1 MQVNEGLKAGD
12 LEGIVEK
19 RFSVDQYKSKMGE
32 DKDICVLSF
41 VCSSA
46 PGAKDLENF
55 CEKGYKKVMDAD
67 ATLKGNQVKMEQAL
81 DTQAKYIEKQKQDF
95 EAIMKANQE
104 VNKLVGNLKK
114 DIDDLDKRFN
124 KGTRDLGKTA
134 MERPDAMERIVNK
147 ASDKALRC
155 VEIAGGAKLTEAEK
169 TATKKSEINSEC
181 PAIANPAYKPYNE

>member
-1 MQVNEGLKAGD
+1 MFGLFGQVKMVFTIIVLLGLAGA
-12 LEGIVEK
+12 GA
-19 RFSVDQYKSKMGE
+19 Y
-32 DKDICVLSF
+32 VLKLRGDN
-41 VCSSA
+41 A
-46 PGAKDLENF
+46 I
-55 CEKGYKKVMDAD
+55 
-67 ATLKGNQVKMEQAL
+67 LKGNQVKMEQAL
-81 DTQAKYIEKQKQDF
+81 ETQTKFIEQQKKDY
-95 EAIMKANQE
+95 EAILKANQE

-134 MERPDAMERIVNK
+134 MERPEAMERIVNK

-181 PAIANPAYKPYNE
+181 PAIANPKYVPHND

>member
-1 MQVNEGLKAGD
+1 MFGLFGQVKMVFTIIMLLGVAGAGAYVLKLRGD
-12 LEGIVEK
+12 NAI
-19 RFSVDQYKSKMGE
+19 
-32 DKDICVLSF
+32 
-41 VCSSA
+41 
-46 PGAKDLENF
+46 
-55 CEKGYKKVMDAD
+55 
-67 ATLKGNQVKMEQAL
+67 LKGNQVKMEQAL
-81 DTQAKYIEKQKQDF
+81 ETQTKFIEQQKKDF
-95 EAIMKANQE
+95 EAILKANQE

-134 MERPDAMERIVNK
+134 IERPDAMERIVNK

-181 PAIANPAYKPYNE
+181 PAISNPAYKPYNE

>member
-1 MQVNEGLKAGD
+1 MFGLFGQVKMVFTIIMFIGMAGAGAYVLKLRGD
-12 LEGIVEK
+12 NAI
-19 RFSVDQYKSKMGE
+19 
-32 DKDICVLSF
+32 
-41 VCSSA
+41 
-46 PGAKDLENF
+46 
-55 CEKGYKKVMDAD
+55 
-67 ATLKGNQVKMEQAL
+67 LKGNQVKMEQAL
-81 DTQAKYIEKQKQDF
+81 ETQTKFIEDQKRDF

>member
-1 MQVNEGLKAGD
+1 MFGLFGQVKMVFTIIMLLGLAGA
-12 LEGIVEK
+12 G
-19 RFSVDQYKSKMGE
+19 SY
-32 DKDICVLSF
+32 VLKLRGDN
-41 VCSSA
+41 A
-46 PGAKDLENF
+46 I
-55 CEKGYKKVMDAD
+55 
-67 ATLKGNQVKMEQAL
+67 LKGNQVKMEQAL
-81 DTQAKYIEKQKQDF
+81 ETQTKFIEQQKKDY
-95 EAIMKANQE
+95 EAILKANQE
-104 VNKLVGNLKK
+104 VNKLVGALKK

-134 MERPDAMERIVNK
+134 MERPEAMERIINK

>member
-1 MQVNEGLKAGD
+1 MFGLFG
-12 LEGIVEK
+12 
-19 RFSVDQYKSKMGE
+19 SVKMVFT
-32 DKDICVLSF
+32 IIMVLS
-41 VCSSA
+41 VS
-46 PGAKDLENF
+46 GAGAYVLKLRGDN
-55 CEKGYKKVMDAD
+55 AI
-67 ATLKGNQVKMEQAL
+67 LKGNQVKMEQAL
-81 DTQAKYIEKQKQDF
+81 ETQTKFIEQQKKDY
-95 EAIMKANQE
+95 EAILKANQE

-134 MERPDAMERIVNK
+134 MERPEAMERIINK

-181 PAIANPAYKPYNE
+181 PAIANPTYKPYNE

>member
-1 MQVNEGLKAGD
+1 MFGLFGQVKMVFTIIVLLGLAGA
-12 LEGIVEK
+12 GA
-19 RFSVDQYKSKMGE
+19 Y
-32 DKDICVLSF
+32 VLKLRGDN
-41 VCSSA
+41 A
-46 PGAKDLENF
+46 I
-55 CEKGYKKVMDAD
+55 
-67 ATLKGNQVKMEQAL
+67 LKGNQVKMEQAL
-81 DTQAKYIEKQKQDF
+81 ETQTKFIEQQKKDY
-95 EAIMKANQE
+95 EAILKANQE

-134 MERPDAMERIVNK
+134 LERPEAMERIINK

>member
-1 MQVNEGLKAGD
+1 MFGLFGQVKMVFTIIMLLGLAGA
-12 LEGIVEK
+12 GA
-19 RFSVDQYKSKMGE
+19 Y
-32 DKDICVLSF
+32 VLKLRGDN
-41 VCSSA
+41 A
-46 PGAKDLENF
+46 I
-55 CEKGYKKVMDAD
+55 
-67 ATLKGNQVKMEQAL
+67 LKGNQVKMEMAL
-81 DTQAKYIEKQKQDF
+81 EQQTKFIEQQKKDY
-95 EAIMKANQE
+95 EAILKANQE

-134 MERPDAMERIVNK
+134 LERPEAMERIINK

>member
-1 MQVNEGLKAGD
+1 MFGLFGQVKMVFTIIMLLGLAGA
-12 LEGIVEK
+12 GA
-19 RFSVDQYKSKMGE
+19 Y
-32 DKDICVLSF
+32 VLKLRGDN
-41 VCSSA
+41 A
-46 PGAKDLENF
+46 I
-55 CEKGYKKVMDAD
+55 
-67 ATLKGNQVKMEQAL
+67 LKGNQVKMEQAL
-81 DTQAKYIEKQKQDF
+81 ETQTKFIEQQKKDY
-95 EAIMKANQE
+95 EAILKANQE

-134 MERPDAMERIVNK
+134 MERPEAMERIVNK

-181 PAIANPAYKPYNE
+181 PAIANPKYVPHND

>member
-1 MQVNEGLKAGD
+1 MFGLFGQVKMVFTIIMLLGVAGAGAYVLKLRGD
-12 LEGIVEK
+12 NAI
-19 RFSVDQYKSKMGE
+19 
-32 DKDICVLSF
+32 
-41 VCSSA
+41 
-46 PGAKDLENF
+46 
-55 CEKGYKKVMDAD
+55 
-67 ATLKGNQVKMEQAL
+67 LKGNQVKMEQAL
-81 DTQAKYIEKQKQDF
+81 ETQTKFIEQQKKDF
-95 EAIMKANQE
+95 EAILKANQE
-104 VNKLVGNLKK
+104 VNKLVGTLKK

-134 MERPDAMERIVNK
+134 IERPDAMERIVNK